1 MEQHKKW
8 NVTFLTK
15 GGLGLGNEIEFLII
29 FLAASRRIMP
39 SSYIVTGEKENEKYV
54 NEVVLRPFF

>member
-29 FLAASRRIMP
+29 FLAASREHHAII
-39 SSYIVTGEKENEKYV
+39 IVTGEKENEKYV